1 MPSLAAT
8 AKRAAYSLLA
18 IALILAGLLAWIRYS
33 ITQPV
38 ICAPACTGVN
48 LSGRSLQNAQLRAT
62 RFIDANLQQ
71 SDLRGADLSETDFSG
86 ADLTGADLRNTDLR
100 NAYLIGADLTGATLV
115 GADLTGANL
124 SGAHLQQVDLTAV
137 DLTKTSLDG
146 AEFTQANLNGSNL
159 RGANLAGISFTGAE
173 ITGADLTG
181 ANLTGARLSNTNL
194 RDAQLVR
201 AQLTGAWLNLA
212 NLTGVN
218 LQEGDLIGASLI
230 GSQLTSANL
239 SGSSLRGALL
249 VGANLDGA
257 DLRAA
262 DLTDVRLTVQTHTQ
276 RELELD
282 PVLQQLNELQ
292 RSELQQPARFNGIL
306 YDASSLLPA
315 ALLPAASQA
324 TPLPAVTADEPTEM
338 DKPETARQIRT
349 SFYIYAIRH
358 LEPDIGRYEVDFSLD
373 FHWHEPL
380 LAQTTL
386 DQVDVAQLWHPVPDL
401 INTRK
406 KITVVNQIYRPS
418 FEPSANLWLH
428 MRLKGEFFSFFD
440 LQHFPLDHHTLTLEL
455 ESTEYGSD
463 ALTFAYLY
471 ATTDAPGQEYK
482 LQPGRHVALDA
493 VPPGWQIQQ
502 IAARQSLHVLPYDRS
517 TWSRFQIALQ
527 LGRQFDLLFWKGP
540 FLLLL
545 IGSLLW
551 GVLWQGKSSLGLQLW
566 MLALLLLTTAATHAL
581 MVRTV
586 PRTINPTLLDLY
598 LLFCYALLAF
608 GTVALLGLWGLR
620 EPLQKPTLARYLRRV
635 LVVGY
640 PALLA
645 ALVGALY
652 WYTTTRS

>member
-1 MPSLAAT
+1 MPSLATT
-8 AKRAAYSLLA
+8 ARRAAYSLLA
-18 IALILAGLLAWIRYS
+18 IVLILAGLLAWIRYS

-38 ICAPACTGVN
+38 VCAPACTGVN
-48 LSGRSLQNAQLRAT
+48 LAGRSLQNAQLRAT

-86 ADLTGADLRNTDLR
+86 ADLSEADLRNTDLR

-124 SGAHLQQVDLTAV
+124 SGARLQQVDLTAV
-137 DLTKTSLDG
+137 DLTKTTLDG
-146 AEFTQANLNGSNL
+146 AEFTQASLNDSNL

-194 RDAQLVR
+194 RDAQLAH

-262 DLTDVRLTVQTHTQ
+262 DLTEVQLTFETDTQ
-276 RELELD
+276 LQLELD

-292 RSELQQPARFNGIL
+292 RSGLQQPTRFNGIL
-306 YDASSLLPA
+306 YDAASLLPA
-315 ALLPAASQA
+315 SLLPAFTQA
-324 TPLPAVTADEPTEM
+324 APLPAVTAAEPTGT
-338 DKPETARQIRT
+338 DKPEAARQIRT
-349 SFYIYAIRH
+349 SFYLYAIRH
-358 LEPDIGRYEVDFSLD
+358 LDLDTGRYEADFSLD
-373 FHWHEPL
+373 FHWYEPL

-386 DQVDVAQLWHPVPDL
+386 DQVDVAQLWQPIIDL
-401 INTRK
+401 TNARK
-406 KITVVNQIYRPS
+406 TITVVHQSYRPS
-418 FEPSANLWLH
+418 FEPGTNLWLH
-428 MRLKGEFFSFFD
+428 MRLKGEFGSLFD
-440 LQHFPLDHHTLTLEL
+440 LQQFPLDHQTLTLEL
-455 ESTEYGSD
+455 ESAEYDSD
-463 ALTFAYLY
+463 DLIFAYLY
-471 ATTDAPGQEYK
+471 ATTNAPGQEYR
-482 LQPGRHVALDA
+482 LQPGRHVARDA
-493 VPPGWQIQQ
+493 LPSGWQIQQ
-502 IAARQSLHVLPYDRS
+502 IAARQSLHLLPYDRS
-517 TWSRFQIALQ
+517 TWSRFQITLQ

-545 IGSLLW
+545 IGFLLW
-551 GVLWQGKSSLGLQLW
+551 GVLWQGRDSLGLQLW
-566 MLALLLLTTAATHAL
+566 MLALLLLTTVATHAL
-581 MVRTV
+581 ILRTV
-586 PRTINPTLLDLY
+586 PQVISPTLLDLY
-598 LLFCYALLAF
+598 LLFCYALLTF
-608 GTVALLGLWGLR
+608 GTAAILVVWGLR
-620 EPLQKPTLARYLRRV
+620 ERLQKPTQARYLSRI

-640 PALLA
+640 PALLT